1 MKYISLLGLVAT
13 LASNYPLE
21 NIEYIEEYK
30 IAQIAVDLIVE
41 VQDGLILNFKK
52 VSENRA
58 EITPELL
65 DTDFLYAPFILFS
78 FNYKEHRWFAEQT
91 DDINYF
97 KRMLKFK
104 ESEPTYKYAIIGAG
118 SIKDTAN
125 IRLQIDSI
133 HHTLIAE
140 LC

>member
-1 MKYISLLGLVAT
+1 MKLISLLGLVAT
-13 LASNYPLE
+13 LANNYPLE
-21 NIEYIEEYK
+21 NFGNIEEEK
-30 IAQIAVDLIVE
+30 IAQIAADLIVE
-41 VQDGLILNFKK
+41 VDYGLVLNFKK
-52 VSENRA
+52 VSENRT
-58 EITPELL
+58 EITDELL

-78 FNYKEHRWFAEQT
+78 FNYKDNRWFAEQT
-91 DDINYF
+91 DDVNYF

-104 ESEPTYKYAIIGAG
+104 ESEPSYKYAIIGAG

-133 HHTLIAE
+133 HHTLVAE